1 MYDNKN
7 LPYGAVW
14 GDHPVFGKCVFN
26 YNNGILAHLWENTHA
41 NNMISIS
48 IFFPGNAEET
58 YMGAFFTEEQAITAV
73 ETILSYTY

>member
-14 GDHPVFGKCVFN
+14 GDDPVFGKCVFN
-26 YNNGILAHLWENTHA
+26 NNGILAYLCDTHA

-48 IFFPGNAEET
+48 ILFPGNDEET
-58 YMGAFFTEEQAITAV
+58 YMGAFFTEAQAITAI

>member
-14 GDHPVFGKCVFN
+14 GDDPVFGKCVFN
-26 YNNGILAHLWENTHA
+26 NNGILAYLWETTHE

-48 IFFPGNAEET
+48 ILFPDNAEET
-58 YMGAFFTEEQAITAV
+58 YMGAFFTKAQAITAI